1 MLEKRGAKLAARGAN
16 LSLQDHGDPVWYRA
30 IKLRKLPADEK
41 LNMDEVNPAKI
52 ADEVLEAERKKLEG
66 IVNRRKK

>member
-1 MLEKRGAKLAARGAN
+1 
-16 LSLQDHGDPVWYRA
+16 
-30 IKLRKLPADEK
+30 
-41 LNMDEVNPAKI
+41 LNMDEVVPAKI